1 MQSTLA
7 HTSTRQSEAGS
18 RRSVADS
25 LREYG
30 RGIAGGLLFSLP
42 LLYTMEMW
50 QAGITMHPLRLLAGA
65 AATLVLL
72 LGYNRYAGLREDA
85 GWTEIA
91 IDSVEELGLGLLLAT
106 IILLL
111 LGRITAAMPINEIM
125 GKIVVEAMTMAIG
138 VSIGT
143 AQLGGSGDAGEDD
156 DQGDSGDDDQGD
168 SGEDDDPPTFASQIV
183 LGFCGAML
191 IASNVAPTE
200 EIIKLAVELRPWYI
214 VGLAG
219 VSLLLAALILFFSGF
234 HAADRV
240 SPREGPLSIVTGA
253 MVNYAIALAASAG
266 ALWFFDS
273 LDGLGRTTG
282 VAAVVVLGVASTL
295 GASAG
300 RLLIQAAGGE
310 QGTS

>member
-7 HTSTRQSEAGS
+7 QTNTQQKETGS
-18 RRSVADS
+18 DRSVTDS

-50 QAGITMHPLRLLAGA
+50 QAGITMHPLRLLGGL

-72 LGYNRYAGLREDA
+72 LGYNRYAGLREDV

-91 IDSVEELGLGLLLAT
+91 IDSVEELGIGLLLAT
-106 IILLL
+106 LILVM
-111 LGRITAAMPINEIM
+111 LGRITTSMPINEVM

-143 AQLGGSGDAGEDD
+143 AQLGASDDSSEGD
-156 DQGDSGDDDQGD
+156 DQGGDDE
-168 SGEDDDPPTFASQIV
+168 EDATPTFASQVV

-200 EIIKLAVELRPWYI
+200 EIIKLAVELQPWYV
-214 VGLAG
+214 VGLAL

-240 SPREGPLSIVTGA
+240 SPQQGPLSIVSGA

-273 LDGLGRTTG
+273 LDGLGYTTG
-282 VAAVVVLGVASTL
+282 IAAIVVLGVASTL

-300 RLLIQAAGGE
+300 RLLIQAASGE

>member
-7 HTSTRQSEAGS
+7 QTSTQQKEAGS
-18 RRSVADS
+18 HRSVAES

-50 QAGITMHPLRLLAGA
+50 QAGITMHPLRLLAGV
-65 AATLVLL
+65 AATIVLL

-91 IDSVEELGLGLLLAT
+91 IDSIEELGLGFVLAAA
-106 IILLL
+106 ILAM
-111 LGRITAAMPINEIM
+111 LGRITTSMPTNEVM

-143 AQLGGSGDAGEDD
+143 AQLGASDDSSDGD
-156 DQGDSGDDDQGD
+156 DQGDSADSSGDD
-168 SGEDDDPPTFASQIV
+168 EKDDDPPTFASQVV

-200 EIIKLAVELRPWYI
+200 EIIKLAVELRPWYV
-214 VGLAG
+214 VGLAA

-240 SPREGPLSIVTGA
+240 SPQQGPVSIISGA
-253 MVNYAIALAASAG
+253 MLNYAIALAASAG

-273 LDGLGRTTG
+273 LAGLGYTTG
-282 VAAVVVLGVASTL
+282 VAAIVVLGVASTL

-300 RLLIQAAGGE
+300 RLLIQAAAGK
-310 QGTS
+310 

>member
-7 HTSTRQSEAGS
+7 QTSSRQKATSQ
-18 RRSVADS
+18 RSVADS

-50 QAGITMHPLRLLAGA
+50 QAGITMHPLRLLGGVI
-65 AATLVLL
+65 ATIVLL

-91 IDSVEELGLGLLLAT
+91 IDSVEELGLGFVLAT
-106 IILLL
+106 VLLIM
-111 LGRITAAMPINEIM
+111 LGRITTAMPANEIM

-143 AQLGGSGDAGEDD
+143 AQLGT
-156 DQGDSGDDDQGD
+156 SGDDTDGDAQGGD
-168 SGEDDDPPTFASQIV
+168 DEEDATPTFASQVV

-200 EIIKLAVELRPWYI
+200 EIIKLAVELPPWYV
-214 VGLAG
+214 VGLAA

-240 SPREGPLSIVTGA
+240 SPQQGPLSIVTGA
-253 MVNYAIALAASAG
+253 MVNYAIALLASAG

-273 LDGLGRTTG
+273 LSGLGTTTG
-282 VAAVVVLGVASTL
+282 MAAVVVLGVASTL

-300 RLLIQAAGGE
+300 RLLIQAASGE

>member
-7 HTSTRQSEAGS
+7 QTSTQQKEAGS
-18 RRSVADS
+18 HRSVAES

-50 QAGITMHPLRLLAGA
+50 QAGITMHPLRLLAGV
-65 AATLVLL
+65 AATIVLL

-91 IDSVEELGLGLLLAT
+91 IDSIEELGLGFVLAAA
-106 IILLL
+106 ILAM
-111 LGRITAAMPINEIM
+111 LGRITTSMPTNEVM

-143 AQLGGSGDAGEDD
+143 AQLGASGDATDGD
-156 DQGDSGDDDQGD
+156 DQGGDDE
-168 SGEDDDPPTFASQIV
+168 EDAKPTFASQVV

-200 EIIKLAVELRPWYI
+200 EIIKLAVELRPWYV
-214 VGLAG
+214 VGLAA

-234 HAADRV
+234 HAAARV
-240 SPREGPLSIVTGA
+240 SPQQGPLSIVTGA
-253 MVNYAIALAASAG
+253 MVNYAIALLASAG

-273 LDGLGRTTG
+273 LAGLGYTTG
-282 VAAVVVLGVASTL
+282 MAAVVVLGVASTL

-300 RLLIQAAGGE
+300 RLLIQAASGE